1 MVLSLKGK
9 EGAVR
14 AFEEACPKIR
24 LSLRW
29 DGGGGLGES
38 PDQVYASRA
47 GKGGTKVLL
56 FESRS
61 ARALALD
68 PEQAYR

>member
-1 MVLSLKGK
+1 M
-9 EGAVR
+9 
-14 AFEEACPKIR
+14 
-24 LSLRW
+24 
-29 DGGGGLGES
+29 GES
-38 PDQVYASRA
+38 PDQVYASRV